1 MIFLLNI
8 YQGKPTW
15 SSMPYHDVMRTAPWR
30 WRCSDFSPTFT
41 LFDDLRREMTEL
53 EDGIRLLEMIRKGE
67 AADKWSV
74 VNDLAIYSGCI
85 YVPTTSSLWPAILA
99 TAHGAG
105 LEGIQKTLN

>member
-1 MIFLLNI
+1 MI
-8 YQGKPTW
+8 
-15 SSMPYHDVMRTAPWR
+15 
-30 WRCSDFSPTFT
+30 
-41 LFDDLRREMTEL
+41 EL

-99 TAHGAG
+99 TTHGAG
-105 LEGIQKTLN
+105 VEGIQKILNRLRASFYNINAAKLVKEYVKSCTVC